1 MTDQNDTAE
10 KFSLSLLATGE
21 KRGVDEFNPKPMAE
35 WTDDDIRAFY
45 DQNPNISLLTYAGM
59 LGLSVGEL
67 KEILLEEM

>member
-1 MTDQNDTAE
+1 MTDNAE

-21 KRGVDEFNPKPMAE
+21 KRGVDEFNPKPMWE

-45 DQNPNISLLTYAGM
+45 DQNPNISLLTYGGM

-67 KEILLEEM
+67 KEILMEEM

>member
-21 KRGVDEFNPKPMAE
+21 KRGVDEFNSKPMWD
-35 WTDDDIRAFY
+35 WTDDEIREFY
-45 DQNPNISLLTYAGM
+45 DQNPNLTLLTYGGM

-67 KEILLEEM
+67 KEILMEEM

>member
-1 MTDQNDTAE
+1 MTDIAE

-21 KRGVDEFNPKPMAE
+21 KRGVDEFNRKPMAE
-35 WTDDDIRAFY
+35 GTDDEIRDFF
-45 DQNPNISLLTYAGM
+45 DRNPNLSLLTYAGM

>member
-1 MTDQNDTAE
+1 MTDIAE

-35 WTDDDIRAFY
+35 WTDDEIRDFY
-45 DQNPNISLLTYAGM
+45 DQNPNISLLTYGGM

-67 KEILLEEM
+67 KEILMEEM

>member
-35 WTDDDIRAFY
+35 WTDDEIRDFF
-45 DQNPNISLLTYAGM
+45 DQNPNLGLLTYAGM

>member
-1 MTDQNDTAE
+1 MTDIAE

-21 KRGVDEFNPKPMAE
+21 KRGVDEFNPTPMAE
-35 WTDDDIRAFY
+35 WTDDDIRDFF
-45 DQNPNISLLTYAGM
+45 DQNPNLGLLTYAGM

>member
-1 MTDQNDTAE
+1 MTDIAE

-21 KRGVDEFNPKPMAE
+21 KRGVDEFKPMAE
-35 WTDDDIRAFY
+35 WTDDEIRDFF
-45 DQNPNISLLTYAGM
+45 DQNPNLGLLTYAGM

>member
-1 MTDQNDTAE
+1 MTDIAE

-35 WTDDDIRAFY
+35 WTDDDIRAFF
-45 DQNPNISLLTYAGM
+45 DQNPNLSLLTYAGM

>member
-35 WTDDDIRAFY
+35 WTDDDIRAFF
-45 DQNPNISLLTYAGM
+45 DQNPNLSLLTYAGM

>member
-1 MTDQNDTAE
+1 MTDNAE

-35 WTDDDIRAFY
+35 WTDDEIRDFY
-45 DQNPNISLLTYAGM
+45 DQNPNISLLTYGGM

-67 KEILLEEM
+67 KEILMEEM